1 MSRRLLKV
9 RQHTLCARYKK
20 TADPPRPCPPHLTAH
35 VHSSPQ
41 ERSKLEKEPLNF
53 VAEIE
58 TLHDDIFKWSVTING
73 PPESPYAG
81 GKFCVRLD
89 FPEQYPFKPPV
100 VSVPSPV
107 LQT

>member
-9 RQHTLCARYKK
+9 GIPAPSTAIGARIDATLDGSIISR
-20 TADPPRPCPPHLTAH
+20 RSLLLLVFLIPCF
-35 VHSSPQ
+35 Q
-41 ERSKLEKEPLNF
+41 ERAKLEKEPLNF

-73 PPESPYAG
+73 PPDSPYSG
-81 GKFCVRLD
+81 GKFCLRME

-100 VSVPSPV
+100 VRC
-107 LQT
+107 